1 MLSITKDLET
11 QNGIKASRHKKD
23 LAFLTPDNIEE
34 VYQKLMAYAP
44 PIIKTHGKYSLIF
57 SSPLKLIDCDG
68 NALDIDGKIIY
79 HTGKYFIIY
88 NEVCY
93 KIIDSNGNTLF
104 DDISDIVY
112 VGGIISLRD
121 KKSKQDFIVTQNTII
136 TLPINKADIVASNNN
151 GCYFIKDKEKN
162 CYTVYNSFGEF
173 LETGIDLDELK
184 KRFEQEVSKESLID
198 ITLYEKVLI
207 KEFQKHPELQAYNA
221 SNLLEMLAASAS
233 LDIDFYIDL
242 YKVKVNPTKF
252 THLLKLSDGKHELWI
267 PDTEEER
274 KIMEEFCLDRRRK

>member
-44 PIIKTHGKYSLIF
+44 PIISTQGKYSLIF

-88 NEVCY
+88 NEECY
-93 KIIDSNGNTLF
+93 KIIDNFGNTLY
-104 DDISDIVY
+104 DNISDIVY

-121 KKSKQDFIVTQNTII
+121 TKNKQDLIVTQNTII
-136 TLPINKADIVASNNN
+136 TLPINKADIVATTNN
-151 GCYFIKDKEKN
+151 GCYFIEDKVKK
-162 CYTVYNSFGEF
+162 CYIAYNSFGEF

-184 KRFEQEVSKESLID
+184 KHYQQAVPKKNLMD
-198 ITLYEKVLI
+198 IALYEKVLI